1 MLDSDLAKLYECANG
16 TKTINLAFK
25 RHINR
30 FPERFMFQLTYEEYG
45 NLRFQVET
53 ANNMSRTLP
62 YVFTEQGV
70 AMLATI
76 LSTKKAEE
84 VNIKNFYEEY
94 YSKVPN
100 WDLKKELYFNLRCQI
115 GTLNKNGGIV

>member
-1 MLDSDLAKLYECANG
+1 MW
-16 TKTINLAFK
+16 
-25 RHINR
+25 
-30 FPERFMFQLTYEEYG
+30 FQT
-45 NLRFQVET
+45 ET
-53 ANNMSRTLP
+53 ANNMSRSIP
-62 YVFTEQGV
+62 V
-70 AMLATI
+70 MLVI
-76 LSTKKAEE
+76 IFSTKKAEE